1 MGRLEKIQMISLKDM
16 MRTGQV
22 HRWQIV
28 RTLRGQTL
36 AEHSYMVTMITLHL
50 REEIEPYVNNDD
62 LGRLDRC
69 AAQLVEYALRH
80 DLAEVMVGDIP
91 TPVKVRLRALVEY
104 DPIKAIEGAVD
115 PETRALRHFLD
126 NSCPMALYLVG
137 LSDVIEPMVFLTH
150 EGVNAHAGAVIEK
163 LREKLHGDIKEG
175 MVNWPEVPWDEI
187 VSGTV
192 ELMTNGP
199 DGVLSA
205 EKET

>member
-1 MGRLEKIQMISLKDM
+1 MITLKDM

-28 RTLRGQTL
+28 RTLREQTL
-36 AEHSYMVTMITLHL
+36 AEHSYMVAMITIHL
-50 REEIEPYVNNDD
+50 REEIEPYINSDD
-62 LGRLDRC
+62 LSRLDRC
-69 AAQLVEYALRH
+69 AVQLVKYALRH
-80 DLAEVMVGDIP
+80 DLAEVMVGDMP

-115 PETRALRHFLD
+115 PDTRALRHFLG
-126 NSCPMALYLVG
+126 NSCPVALYLVG
-137 LSDVIEPMVFLTH
+137 LSDVIEPLVFLTH
-150 EGVNAHAGAVIEK
+150 EGVNAHAGAVVEK
-163 LREKLHGDIKEG
+163 LWEKLHDDIKEG
-175 MVNWPEVPWDEI
+175 MINWPEVPWGEI
-187 VSGTV
+187 VNATV